1 MVVTGDRDSLQLVS
15 DDVTVLYPRKG
26 VSELTRFTP
35 EAVVEKYGLTPQQY
49 PDFAALRGDPS
60 DNLPGIPGVGEKTA
74 TKWIAE
80 YGSLQA
86 LVDHVDTV
94 KGKVGDALRA
104 NLSHV
109 VLNRE
114 LTDLVRD
121 VPLAQTP
128 DTLRMQPWDRD
139 QIHRL
144 FDDLEFRVLRDRL
157 FDTLASA
164 DPEVDE
170 GFDVRGGALEPGE
183 LAAWLAEHSAGSR
196 FGMAVVGT
204 HLAFDGDATALA
216 IVAAD
221 GDGRYLDT
229 ADLTSGRRGG
239 ARRRGWPMPAVPKAL
254 HEAKLA
260 MHDLEGRGWTLR
272 GVTSDTALAAYLVRP
287 GQRSFAL
294 DDLSLRYLKRELRA
308 DNPEQQQLS
317 LLDDSDGVDDQ
328 AVQTSILR
336 ASAVMDLADALDE
349 ELARIDSASLLGEME
364 LPVQRVLAEMET
376 AGIAVDLGQL
386 SELQSE
392 FADQIRDAAE
402 AAYAVI
408 GKQINLGSPKQLQ
421 VVLFDELEM
430 PKTKRTKTGYTT
442 DADALQSLFDKTGHP
457 FLQHLLAHRDATRLK
472 VTVDGLLNSVASD
485 GRIHTTFNQ
494 TIAAT
499 GRLSST
505 EPNLQNIPI
514 RTEAGRRIRDAFVV
528 GKGFAELMTADYSQI
543 EMRIMAHLSKDE
555 GLIEAFNTGE
565 DLHSF
570 VASRAFS
577 VPIDEVTAEL
587 RRRVKAMSY
596 GLAYGLSAYGL
607 AAQLKIST
615 EEAKVQMEQYFD
627 RFGGVRDYLRDVVD
641 QARKDGYTSTVFGRR
656 RYLPELDS
664 SNRNVREA
672 AERAAL
678 NAPIQG
684 SAADIIKVA
693 MIEVDK
699 AIKDAGL
706 TSRMLLQVHDE
717 LLFEVAPGERD
728 QVESAGARQDGRR
741 LPAGRAAGGVGR
753 IRPQLGLRG
762 ALERRTESSQGLQS
776 RRAGPRSVHGVG
788 LLGQQRVHPQVTE
801 AAVDAVPDEGQLHH
815 LGGEGLHGLGRGF
828 SAGPRRLR
836 YRCLAWADRAEPGR
850 LVGCHQARRHH
861 AGQLLGDDALLL
873 RRLAT
878 PSVIASPKTGIIQ
891 STYTPKYA
899 PTPSS
904 DEPFHSPVHDHRADV
919 AEQQAAALAR
929 ALRCCSANHTPMPNN
944 VVNSEWANGPMIS
957 RIAAVSSE
965 SLTVSPS
972 GDVEDVL
979 QPGEPPPDQ
988 PGVHQAVGQRIE
1000 LVAAPA
1006 GHHEQEE
1013 QPLGRLFCHRR
1024 AEHDRDRADRLRRAR
1039 IDCGL
1044 DDELQ
1049 YRRDHDRHRCAPQE
1063 GQHQQP
1069 RRFGFPPVEPEIGQH
1084 DDRHGDAGQNE
1095 PDRRPDGVEG
1105 GQHDQDQ
1112 AGDGAQKDHHSKWRP
1127 DLADFLLNRR
1137 IRRNELKWLLRRTGI
1152 SHQSRVA
1159 GWASPIGPG
1168 LSSVCTV
1175 E

>member
-1 MVVTGDRDSLQLVS
+1 MLLDGNSLAFRAFYALPAENFKTQGGLTTNAVYGFTAMLINLLRDEQPTHIAAAFDVSRQTFRKEKYPEYKEGRSATPDEFRGQIDITKEVLGALGITVLAEAGFEADDVIATLATQAENEGHRVLVVTGDRDALQLVS

-35 EAVVEKYGLTPQQY
+35 EAVLEKYGLTPQQY

-80 YGSLQA
+80 YGSLQT
-86 LVDHVDTV
+86 LVDQVDTV

-104 NLSHV
+104 HLSGV

-114 LTDLVRD
+114 LTELVKD

-128 DTLRMQPWDRD
+128 ATLRMQPWDRD

-164 DPEVDE
+164 DPEVDQ
-170 GFDVRGGALEPGE
+170 GFDVRGGALETGE
-183 LAAWLAEHSAGSR
+183 LAAWLSEHGSGKR

-204 HLAFDGDATALA
+204 HLAYDADATALA
-216 IVAAD
+216 IVASD

-229 ADLTSGRRGG
+229 TTLHADDEAALASWL
-239 ARRRGWPMPAVPKAL
+239 ADPSQPKAL

-260 MHDLEGRGWTLR
+260 MHDLEGRGWKLA

-317 LLDDSDGVDDQ
+317 LLDDSLNEPGAVDDQ
-328 AVQTSILR
+328 AVQTVILR

-349 ELARIDSASLLGEME
+349 ELARIDSSSLLGNME
-364 LPVQRVLAEMET
+364 LPVQRALAEMES
-376 AGIAVDLGQL
+376 AGIAVDLEQL
-386 SELQSE
+386 AELQSE

-402 AAYAVI
+402 AAYGVI

-457 FLQHLLAHRDATRLK
+457 FLQHLLTHRDATRLK
-472 VTVDGLLNSVASD
+472 VTVDGLLNAVGSD

-514 RTEAGRRIRDAFVV
+514 RTDAGRRIRDAFVV
-528 GKGFAELMTADYSQI
+528 GKGPQGAYAELMTADYSQI
-543 EMRIMAHLSKDE
+543 EMRIMAHLSKDQ

-570 VASRAFS
+570 VASRAFG

-615 EEAKVQMEQYFD
+615 EEAKEQMDQYFD
-627 RFGGVRDYLRDVVD
+627 RFGGIRDYLRDVVD

-693 MIEVDK
+693 MINVDTALK
-699 AIKDAGL
+699 EAELK
-706 TSRMLLQVHDE
+706 SRMLLQVHDE
-717 LLFEVAPGERD
+717 LLFEVADGERD
-728 QVESAGARQDGRR
+728 AVETLVREQMGNAYPLDVPLEVSVGYGRSWDSAA
-741 LPAGRAAGGVGR
+741 
-753 IRPQLGLRG
+753 
-762 ALERRTESSQGLQS
+762 
-776 RRAGPRSVHGVG
+776 H
-788 LLGQQRVHPQVTE
+788 
-801 AAVDAVPDEGQLHH
+801 
-815 LGGEGLHGLGRGF
+815 
-828 SAGPRRLR
+828 
-836 YRCLAWADRAEPGR
+836 
-850 LVGCHQARRHH
+850 
-861 AGQLLGDDALLL
+861 
-873 RRLAT
+873 
-878 PSVIASPKTGIIQ
+878 
-891 STYTPKYA
+891 
-899 PTPSS
+899 
-904 DEPFHSPVHDHRADV
+904 
-919 AEQQAAALAR
+919 
-929 ALRCCSANHTPMPNN
+929 
-944 VVNSEWANGPMIS
+944 
-957 RIAAVSSE
+957 
-965 SLTVSPS
+965 
-972 GDVEDVL
+972 
-979 QPGEPPPDQ
+979 
-988 PGVHQAVGQRIE
+988 
-1000 LVAAPA
+1000 
-1006 GHHEQEE
+1006 
-1013 QPLGRLFCHRR
+1013 
-1024 AEHDRDRADRLRRAR
+1024 
-1039 IDCGL
+1039 
-1044 DDELQ
+1044 
-1049 YRRDHDRHRCAPQE
+1049 
-1063 GQHQQP
+1063 
-1069 RRFGFPPVEPEIGQH
+1069 
-1084 DDRHGDAGQNE
+1084 
-1095 PDRRPDGVEG
+1095 
-1105 GQHDQDQ
+1105 
-1112 AGDGAQKDHHSKWRP
+1112 
-1127 DLADFLLNRR
+1127 
-1137 IRRNELKWLLRRTGI
+1137 
-1152 SHQSRVA
+1152 
-1159 GWASPIGPG
+1159 
-1168 LSSVCTV
+1168 
-1175 E
+1175 

>member
-1 MVVTGDRDSLQLVS
+1 MLLDGNSLAYRAFYALPAENFKTQGGLTTNAVYGFTAMLINLLRDEQPSHIAAAFDVSRQTFRVDKYPEYKAGRSSTPDEFRGQIDITKEVLVALGITVLAEPGFEADDIIATLATQAEDDGYRVLVVSGDRDSLQLVS

-35 EAVVEKYGLTPQQY
+35 DAVVDKYGLTPQQY

-86 LVDHVDTV
+86 LVDNVDAV

-104 NLSHV
+104 NLSSV

-114 LTDLVRD
+114 LTDLVKD

-164 DPEVDE
+164 DPEVDQ
-170 GFDVRGGALEPGE
+170 GFDVRGGALEKGE
-183 LAAWLAEHSAGSR
+183 LAAWLAEHSHGNR

-204 HLAFDGDATALA
+204 HLAFDADATALA

-221 GDGRYLDT
+221 GDGRYIDT
-229 ADLTSGRRGG
+229 AAMHPDDEAALGSWLADPGQ
-239 ARRRGWPMPAVPKAL
+239 PKAL

-260 MHDLEGRGWTLR
+260 THDLEGRGWKLA

-317 LLDDSDGVDDQ
+317 LLDDSLNEQGGVDDQ
-328 AVQTSILR
+328 AVQTVILR

-349 ELARIDSASLLGEME
+349 ELARIDSSALLGNME
-364 LPVQRVLAEMET
+364 LPVQRALAEMET
-376 AGIAVDLGQL
+376 AGIAVDLNLL

-392 FADQIRDAAE
+392 FANLIRDAAE

-421 VVLFDELEM
+421 VVLFEELEM

-457 FLQHLLAHRDATRLK
+457 FLQHMLAHRDATRLK

-514 RTEAGRRIRDAFVV
+514 RTDAGRRIRDAFVV
-528 GKGFAELMTADYSQI
+528 GKGSQGDFAELMTADYSQI

-577 VPIDEVTAEL
+577 VPIDDVTPEL

-615 EEAKVQMEQYFD
+615 EEAKVQMEQYFA
-627 RFGGVRDYLRDVVD
+627 RFGGVRDYLHEVVD
-641 QARKDGYTSTVFGRR
+641 QARKDGYTSTVLGRR

-664 SNRNVREA
+664 SNRQVREA

-693 MIEVDK
+693 MINVDK
-699 AIKDAGL
+699 ALKDAGL
-706 TSRMLLQVHDE
+706 KSRMLLQVHDE
-717 LLFEVAPGERD
+717 LLFEVASGERD
-728 QVESAGARQDGRR
+728 EVEKLVREQMGNAYPLDVPLEVSVGFGRSWDSAA
-741 LPAGRAAGGVGR
+741 
-753 IRPQLGLRG
+753 
-762 ALERRTESSQGLQS
+762 
-776 RRAGPRSVHGVG
+776 H
-788 LLGQQRVHPQVTE
+788 
-801 AAVDAVPDEGQLHH
+801 
-815 LGGEGLHGLGRGF
+815 
-828 SAGPRRLR
+828 
-836 YRCLAWADRAEPGR
+836 
-850 LVGCHQARRHH
+850 
-861 AGQLLGDDALLL
+861 
-873 RRLAT
+873 
-878 PSVIASPKTGIIQ
+878 
-891 STYTPKYA
+891 
-899 PTPSS
+899 
-904 DEPFHSPVHDHRADV
+904 
-919 AEQQAAALAR
+919 
-929 ALRCCSANHTPMPNN
+929 
-944 VVNSEWANGPMIS
+944 
-957 RIAAVSSE
+957 
-965 SLTVSPS
+965 
-972 GDVEDVL
+972 
-979 QPGEPPPDQ
+979 
-988 PGVHQAVGQRIE
+988 
-1000 LVAAPA
+1000 
-1006 GHHEQEE
+1006 
-1013 QPLGRLFCHRR
+1013 
-1024 AEHDRDRADRLRRAR
+1024 
-1039 IDCGL
+1039 
-1044 DDELQ
+1044 
-1049 YRRDHDRHRCAPQE
+1049 
-1063 GQHQQP
+1063 
-1069 RRFGFPPVEPEIGQH
+1069 
-1084 DDRHGDAGQNE
+1084 
-1095 PDRRPDGVEG
+1095 
-1105 GQHDQDQ
+1105 
-1112 AGDGAQKDHHSKWRP
+1112 
-1127 DLADFLLNRR
+1127 
-1137 IRRNELKWLLRRTGI
+1137 
-1152 SHQSRVA
+1152 
-1159 GWASPIGPG
+1159 
-1168 LSSVCTV
+1168 
-1175 E
+1175 

>member
-1 MVVTGDRDSLQLVS
+1 MLLDGNSLAYRAFYALPAENFKTRGGLTTNAVYGFTAMLINLLRDEQPSHIAAAFDVSRQTFRVDKYPEYKAGRSATPDEFRGQIDITKEVLVALGITVLAEPGFEADDIIATLASQAEDDGYRVLVVTGDRDSLQLVS

-35 EAVVEKYGLTPQQY
+35 DAVVEKYGLTPRQY

-86 LVDHVDTV
+86 LVDNVDAV

-104 NLSHV
+104 SLSSV

-114 LTDLVRD
+114 LTDLVKD

-164 DPEVDE
+164 DPEVE
-170 GFDVRGGALEPGE
+170 QGFDVRGSALVQGE
-183 LAAWLAEHSAGSR
+183 LAPWLAAHSQGNR

-204 HLAFDGDATALA
+204 HLAFDADATALA

-221 GDGRYLDT
+221 GDGRYIDT
-229 ADLTSGRRGG
+229 ATLHPDDEAALGSWLADAGT
-239 ARRRGWPMPAVPKAL
+239 PKAL

-260 MHDLEGRGWTLR
+260 MHDLEGRGWKLA

-317 LLDDSDGVDDQ
+317 LLDDSLNEPEGVDEQ
-328 AVQTSILR
+328 AVQTVILR

-349 ELARIDSASLLGEME
+349 ELACIDSSALLANME

-376 AGIAVDLGQL
+376 TGIAVDLEQL
-386 SELQSE
+386 SELQSG
-392 FADQIRDAAE
+392 FADLIRDAAE

-514 RTEAGRRIRDAFVV
+514 RTDAGRRIRDAFVV
-528 GKGFAELMTADYSQI
+528 GKGSQGDFSELMTADYSQI
-543 EMRIMAHLSKDE
+543 EMRIMAHLSKDQ
-555 GLIEAFNTGE
+555 GVLEAFNTGE

-577 VPIDEVTAEL
+577 VPIDEVTPEL

-627 RFGGVRDYLRDVVD
+627 RFGGVRDYLHEVVD
-641 QARKDGYTSTVFGRR
+641 QARKDGYTSTVLGRR

-664 SNRNVREA
+664 SNRQVREA

-693 MIEVDK
+693 MINVDK
-699 AIKDAGL
+699 AVKDAGL
-706 TSRMLLQVHDE
+706 KSRMLLQVHDE

-728 QVESAGARQDGRR
+728 EVEKLVREQMGNAYPLDVPLEVSVGFGRSWDSAA
-741 LPAGRAAGGVGR
+741 
-753 IRPQLGLRG
+753 
-762 ALERRTESSQGLQS
+762 
-776 RRAGPRSVHGVG
+776 H
-788 LLGQQRVHPQVTE
+788 
-801 AAVDAVPDEGQLHH
+801 
-815 LGGEGLHGLGRGF
+815 
-828 SAGPRRLR
+828 
-836 YRCLAWADRAEPGR
+836 
-850 LVGCHQARRHH
+850 
-861 AGQLLGDDALLL
+861 
-873 RRLAT
+873 
-878 PSVIASPKTGIIQ
+878 
-891 STYTPKYA
+891 
-899 PTPSS
+899 
-904 DEPFHSPVHDHRADV
+904 
-919 AEQQAAALAR
+919 
-929 ALRCCSANHTPMPNN
+929 
-944 VVNSEWANGPMIS
+944 
-957 RIAAVSSE
+957 
-965 SLTVSPS
+965 
-972 GDVEDVL
+972 
-979 QPGEPPPDQ
+979 
-988 PGVHQAVGQRIE
+988 
-1000 LVAAPA
+1000 
-1006 GHHEQEE
+1006 
-1013 QPLGRLFCHRR
+1013 
-1024 AEHDRDRADRLRRAR
+1024 
-1039 IDCGL
+1039 
-1044 DDELQ
+1044 
-1049 YRRDHDRHRCAPQE
+1049 
-1063 GQHQQP
+1063 
-1069 RRFGFPPVEPEIGQH
+1069 
-1084 DDRHGDAGQNE
+1084 
-1095 PDRRPDGVEG
+1095 
-1105 GQHDQDQ
+1105 
-1112 AGDGAQKDHHSKWRP
+1112 
-1127 DLADFLLNRR
+1127 
-1137 IRRNELKWLLRRTGI
+1137 
-1152 SHQSRVA
+1152 
-1159 GWASPIGPG
+1159 
-1168 LSSVCTV
+1168 
-1175 E
+1175 